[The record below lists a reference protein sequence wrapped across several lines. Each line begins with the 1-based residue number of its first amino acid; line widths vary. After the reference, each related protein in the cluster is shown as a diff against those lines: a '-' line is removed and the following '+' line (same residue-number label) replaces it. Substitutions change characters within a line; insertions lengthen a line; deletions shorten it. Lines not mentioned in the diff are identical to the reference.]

1 MPARAGHRE
10 QAAMAKMGRMT
21 PDKWG
26 NTMPAHNPSYK
37 KGPWYYRD
45 TEAIILTYLTDEDA
59 ALDILPSDME
69 LIEPATAFMVIEINH
84 FSTSGGPY
92 GEVYTGIL
100 AQYQGT
106 VYGFTNAVYV
116 TTENALVCGREV
128 WGFGKKLAHRIELI
142 KHGTGEIEGVV
153 ETKPGHIAAKTFFL
167 PTSNL
172 PASAMGALPLALL
185 KIIPDVRGCDK
196 PALAQLN
203 SVLFAGVPHKGPDGK
218 DELYGGTASLEVDRI
233 SDVNLP
239 VLKVVDAKYS
249 RMTADL
255 PYGSILKEY

>member
-1 MPARAGHRE
+1 
-10 QAAMAKMGRMT
+10 MAKMGRLT

-45 TEAIILTYLTDEDA
+45 TEAIILTYLTDENA

-100 AQYQGT
+100 AQYQGQ

-185 KIIPDVRGCDK
+185 KIIPDVRGGDR
-196 PALAQLN
+196 PAVAQLN

-218 DELYGGTASLEVDRI
+218 DELYGGTATLDVDRI

-239 VLKVVDAKYS
+239 VLKVIDAKYS